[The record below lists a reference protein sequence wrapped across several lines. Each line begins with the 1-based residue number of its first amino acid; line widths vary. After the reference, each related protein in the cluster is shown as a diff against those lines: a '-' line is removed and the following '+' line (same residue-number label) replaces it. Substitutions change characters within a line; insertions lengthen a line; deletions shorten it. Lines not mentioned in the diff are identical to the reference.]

1 MTVAAGYE
9 NLEYF
14 GRGPEENYI
23 DRKTATDVGVYRST
37 VTDQFVSKYVKP
49 QENGNHTDV
58 RWTSLTDND
67 GNGIL
72 VAADGTVESSALHV
86 KAENINP
93 VSWTDYPY
101 NNQTIRHSTEV
112 PITLYPFLARRLRI
126 FFASS
131 SFGNTTIMF
140 TTVTLL
146 LLYNLK
152 NQDPSRE
159 ENLYAVKILIQF
171 PSGNLAGIFCPFFL
185 FRLDIT
191 PAGVCSKHL
200 FYQLVLFHFIDCFQK
215 IVRQD
220 INPLF
225 LDLFFCHIENISI
238 NSCRRHDLLLDAV
251 QSCCQADCQHQ
262 VWICRRIRTT
272 QFYSRALPTFCRNAD
287 QRAAAGFMGRQME
300 Q

>member
-112 PITLYPFLARRLRI
+112 PMDEQTDRKSTRLNSSH
-126 FFASS
+126 ASKSRMPS
-131 SFGNTTIMF
+131 S
-140 TTVTLL
+140 
-146 LLYNLK
+146 
-152 NQDPSRE
+152 
-159 ENLYAVKILIQF
+159 A
-171 PSGNLAGIFCPFFL
+171 
-185 FRLDIT
+185 
-191 PAGVCSKHL
+191 
-200 FYQLVLFHFIDCFQK
+200 
-215 IVRQD
+215 
-220 INPLF
+220 
-225 LDLFFCHIENISI
+225 
-238 NSCRRHDLLLDAV
+238 
-251 QSCCQADCQHQ
+251 
-262 VWICRRIRTT
+262 
-272 QFYSRALPTFCRNAD
+272 
-287 QRAAAGFMGRQME
+287 
-300 Q
+300 